1 MNMLALREG
10 SLSVTPPVPFWNFF
24 NTMPY
29 GGQSQF
35 DISEGEIRW
44 QVSGTPH
51 IALSSFACVSGVH
64 VSLVTY

>member
-44 QVSGTPH
+44 QVNGNPH
-51 IALSSFACVSGVH
+51 IALSSVACASGVH